1 MFRQITFISLAAAM
15 VLSLGGCAHPI
26 SMAPNLDAIPT
37 AAGKSTPSKKKVGFY
52 IADSATAQEV
62 TTPGGGGDKVRY
74 FPYRDLEPGLY
85 KALGTVFRD
94 VTKIKNPAD
103 AAEIRASGIQLL
115 ITPEITTDSSSS
127 SPFTWPPTAFT
138 VTLVCQ
144 IKDAQG
150 TTLDTVRVE
159 GRGEAEFSEFKSNFS
174 LAAARASDDA
184 LAKLMAAL
192 RRSRALAK

>member
-1 MFRQITFISLAAAM
+1 M
-15 VLSLGGCAHPI
+15 
-26 SMAPNLDAIPT
+26 
-37 AAGKSTPSKKKVGFY
+37 
-52 IADSATAQEV
+52 
-62 TTPGGGGDKVRY
+62 
-74 FPYRDLEPGLY
+74 
-85 KALGTVFRD
+85 
-94 VTKIKNPAD
+94 TKIKNPAD

>member
-1 MFRQITFISLAAAM
+1 MFRQITFISLAAAL

-138 VTLVCQ
+138 VSAGPTNTPVRCIGCRLAPPAVMRCMESLML
-144 IKDAQG
+144 ATG
-150 TTLDTVRVE
+150 TVR
-159 GRGEAEFSEFKSNFS
+159 
-174 LAAARASDDA
+174 
-184 LAKLMAAL
+184 
-192 RRSRALAK
+192 